1 MIWIHHSIRSS
12 ATDFQPGSCVFW
24 ETSACAPS
32 HPSLKTPWQPLMS
45 FLMRPDASLSLTSW
59 SCCGSISKCTT
70 WSLNF
75 NLVSHCPSTSSSV
88 RAAICTES
96 YFKNNVGTW
105 SYTAVS
111 DLTAFIGW
119 DCEIQART
127 NPSRVIWVGNSHPAT
142 INSSPPNVSWCWPKR
157 VLQYFSYTHSF
168 LSHICFCTNLWHQ
181 SEWTWKKYKLNNH
194 RTGYDVTDLRRARNP
209 S

>member
-1 MIWIHHSIRSS
+1 MCTLAYLSL
-12 ATDFQPGSCVFW
+12 
-24 ETSACAPS
+24 CAPS
-32 HPSLKTPWQPLMS
+32 HFFKNALTATDVICDEARCISWRARCISQFNFMVLLQIS
-45 FLMRPDASLSLTSW
+45 FQMHYIKFKFYSPP
-59 SCCGSISKCTT
+59 
-70 WSLNF
+70 

-96 YFKNNVGTW
+96 YSKNNVGTW

-127 NPSRVIWVGNSHPAT
+127 NHSRVIWVGNSHPAT

-157 VLQYFSYTHSF
+157 VLQYFSYTGSSSWATFILITHLF
-168 LSHICFCTNLWHQ
+168 LHKS
-181 SEWTWKKYKLNNH
+181 
-194 RTGYDVTDLRRARNP
+194 VTSVGVNMKEI
-209 S
+209 